1 MSEPKR
7 MVVAL
12 EGANVNNCVILPGAL
27 HCDDDVIP
35 VNWNG
40 DHNHLIGRASKME
53 RNGNEVTMEIDLDE
67 GIHLDLEDK
76 IGGYVYVQPFTAKES
91 PLMKGA
97 ISEVTEGRIRAVS
110 LQDLEPTAGR
120 NPAGNLPNG

>member
-7 MVVAL
+7 MVVAM
-12 EGANVNNCVILPGAL
+12 EGTNVNNCVILPGAL

-40 DHNHLIGRASKME
+40 DHGKLIGRASKME
-53 RNGNEVTMEIDLDE
+53 RNEETNEITMEIDLDT
-67 GIHLDLEDK
+67 GIDLDLEDK
-76 IGGYVYVQPFTAKES
+76 IGGFVYVQPFVAKES

-97 ISEVTEGRIRAVS
+97 ISEVTDGRIRAVS
-110 LQDLEPTAGR
+110 LQDLG
-120 NPAGNLPNG
+120 